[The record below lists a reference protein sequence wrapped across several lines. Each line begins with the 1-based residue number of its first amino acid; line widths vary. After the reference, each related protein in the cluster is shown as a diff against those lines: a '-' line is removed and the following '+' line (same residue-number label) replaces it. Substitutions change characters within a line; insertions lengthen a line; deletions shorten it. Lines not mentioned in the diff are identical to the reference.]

1 MIRVGC
7 VLLCS
12 SCAEVGGVPEARR
25 EAGQNRAEQSA
36 GPRQRLD
43 RAEEHRVSSGEG
55 QIARMTKDEG
65 KARSTFTVARTEQA
79 KIVQAQPSRH
89 ERSTR
94 RPSNSVSV
102 WPPARDHNRLHRV
115 K

>member
-1 MIRVGC
+1 MIRSGC

-65 KARSTFTVARTEQA
+65 KARSTFTIARTEQA
-79 KIVQAQPSRH
+79 KIVQAQP
-89 ERSTR
+89 
-94 RPSNSVSV
+94 N
-102 WPPARDHNRLHRV
+102 A
-115 K
+115 